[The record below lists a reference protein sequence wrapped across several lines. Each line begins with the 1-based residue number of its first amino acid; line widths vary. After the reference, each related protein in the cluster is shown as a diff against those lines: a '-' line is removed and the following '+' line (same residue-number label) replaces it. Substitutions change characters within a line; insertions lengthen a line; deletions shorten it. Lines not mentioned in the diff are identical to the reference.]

1 LSRSLDRLGTVAV
14 PGSGRH
20 RARRRRRPL
29 ALVLAV
35 VPVAAASLSWLGS
48 AWSGPDDDPPP
59 GAAVPPTGE
68 DPGAGEPRE
77 LAAPDVSVAAPTTGP
92 LGRFE
97 ELELWLPSASPVVVG
112 YHEAAT
118 VAALGIDPVG
128 LLTEDRNTTRT
139 SLPADDRAGGA
150 YLVLSSRGRS
160 AAPTSAIDVVLRE
173 DEPVLSPVTGTVVDV
188 RSYLLYGAHQDL
200 RVEVVPDARPDLR
213 LVLIHLDDVAVG
225 IGDHVAAGVTPLAA
239 TARSFPFGSHID
251 RETEPERH
259 PHVHLELQR
268 LGAPRPGDDA
278 QEGADRD
285 DAADGPGVAAR
296 G

>member
-1 LSRSLDRLGTVAV
+1 
-14 PGSGRH
+14 
-20 RARRRRRPL
+20 
-29 ALVLAV
+29 V
-35 VPVAAASLSWLGS
+35 VPVAAASLSWVGS
-48 AWSGPDDDPPP
+48 AWSGPDDDPPA
-59 GAAVPPTGE
+59 GAAAPPTGE
-68 DPGAGEPRE
+68 DPHQDAGEPRE
-77 LAAPDVSVAAPTTGP
+77 LAAPDVTVPAPATRP

-97 ELELWLPSASPVVVG
+97 GLDLWLPSASPVVVG

-118 VAALGIDPVG
+118 IAALGIDPVG

-139 SLPADDRAGGA
+139 SLPADDRAGGD

-173 DEPVLSPVTGTVVDV
+173 GDPVLSPVTGTVVDV

-200 RVEVVPDARPDLR
+200 RVEVVPDTRPDLR
-213 LVLIHLDDVAVG
+213 LVLIHLDDVAVR
-225 IGDHVAAGVTPLAA
+225 IGDRVAAGVTPLAA

-268 LGAPRPGDDA
+268 LDASRPGGDG
-278 QEGADRD
+278 QEGSDRD
-285 DAADGPGVAAR
+285 GSAAGPGPGAAAR